1 MVLQLHSTTLLCL
14 SITFTDLLNLDNIF
28 SLMCNSPTILGGDFN
43 AHHHIWNDPPS
54 NTANKTCSNGLH
66 IQQLLTSFPDVKLL
80 NKHTPTHLRGGVFD
94 LTFLSS
100 DLLPT
105 SDWTLH
111 PYLTSDHFAT
121 VPTLNLSR
129 LVPVPPCP
137 RWNFSKAD
145 WGLFSS
151 IMEDWADS
159 YSPSPLLDTHE
170 RDVITALHQAADAAI
185 PVSAPTPFRYRDQWY
200 HNKKVKQLKNLLL
213 QYRRLLRRHPSTD
226 TLTSFRA
233 ANKVIQ
239 KEIREIRRQ

>member
-1 MVLQLHSTTLLCL
+1 
-14 SITFTDLLNLDNIF
+14 
-28 SLMCNSPTILGGDFN
+28 MCNSPTILGGDFN